1 MYAGCHFEGLTY
13 ADGQILLEQEKAC
26 EDCRCS
32 VSESNALFKPLI
44 KFAIMASCFI
54 FVWVLVVFLERRGS
68 V

>member
-1 MYAGCHFEGLTY
+1 MYAGCRFEGLTY

-44 KFAIMASCFI
+44 KFTIMASCFI